1 LGAVIAQTDA
11 FHAADLL
18 ASVGRGAASRAPR
31 PPGAGPYVPP
41 GDEVE
46 AALAGIWEE
55 LFGIERIGGEDD
67 FLALGGHSL
76 LAIQVTTQI
85 RNTLGID
92 LPVSALFEQPT
103 LALLARRIRDE
114 RGEAAAGGETAE
126 DLDDLLAQVEELSPE
141 EVQALLAAERAVG
154 APAS

>member
-1 LGAVIAQTDA
+1 VAGGTVAP
-11 FHAADLL
+11 
-18 ASVGRGAASRAPR
+18 RASRSPR

-46 AALAGIWEE
+46 AALAHIWEE
-55 LFGIERIGGEDD
+55 LFGIAPIGVEDD

-85 RNTLGID
+85 RHTLGVD

-103 LALLARRIRDE
+103 LALLARRLRDE
-114 RGEAAAGGETAE
+114 RSETGETAE
-126 DLDDLLAQVEELSPE
+126 AAEDLDALLAQVEGLSPE

-154 APAS
+154 ATAS